1 MEKNPDKKIG
11 LSVVL
16 PMYNERDNIKHTLE
30 VLEQNLTGHQ
40 FDYEIIVSNDGST
53 DGSDGVVN
61 GLAGLNKKI
70 RLVGY
75 QKNKGYGCALRNGFK
90 NATKEFILYTDAD
103 LPCDI
108 SILKD
113 KALLLEKTDCLIGF
127 REHRHSFRR
136 EIYSA
141 VYNFLIRAVFGVK
154 IKDVN
159 FSFKLFRGNKLLELE
174 LKSKGSFIDA
184 EMMAKSARKGYKIE
198 EVKMEFFPRK
208 HGRSKL
214 SSPGTIVYILY
225 EMIRLYSEIMN
236 TK

>member
-1 MEKNPDKKIG
+1 MEQNSKEKLG

-16 PMYNERDNIKHTLE
+16 PMYNERGNIGHTLE
-30 VLEQNLTGHQ
+30 VLEESLAGSQ

-53 DGSDGVVN
+53 DGSDEIVR
-61 GLAGLNKKI
+61 GLSGSNNRI

-75 QKNKGYGCALRNGFK
+75 PENKGYGCALRNGFE
-90 NATKEFILYTDAD
+90 NAAKEFILYTDAD

-108 SILKD
+108 GILKD
-113 KALLLEKTDCLIGF
+113 KTSLLEKTDCLIGF
-127 REHRHSFRR
+127 REERHSFRR
-136 EIYSA
+136 KIYSA
-141 VYNFLIRAVFGVK
+141 VYNFIVKVVFGTK

-159 FSFKLFRGNKLLELE
+159 FSFKLFRANKLRE
-174 LKSKGSFIDA
+174 LKLKSRGSFIDA
-184 EMMAKSARKGYKIE
+184 EMMAKATRKGYKIE

-214 SSPGTIVYILY
+214 SSPGTILFILY
-225 EMIRLYSEIMN
+225 EMIKLYPEIMN